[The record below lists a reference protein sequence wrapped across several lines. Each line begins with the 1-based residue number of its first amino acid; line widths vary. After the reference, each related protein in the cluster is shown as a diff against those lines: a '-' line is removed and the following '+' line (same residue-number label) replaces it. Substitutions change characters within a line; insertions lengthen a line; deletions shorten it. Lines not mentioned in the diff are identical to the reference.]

1 LEKSVKLSRASWKLV
16 VAALALIASPYAV
29 ADDDG
34 WYLGANAGESR
45 AKIDDPRI
53 SSSLLSEGF
62 SVTTLR
68 DQDNHFGYK
77 LFGGYQFF
85 KYFALEGG
93 YFDLGR
99 FGFTAN
105 TLPPGS
111 LVGDLKLRG
120 ANLDAVG
127 ILPFTKEFAG
137 FARVGYDYAYTK
149 DNFAGSGAVVV
160 PEPERSAHS
169 SNYKFGVGLQY
180 ALTHS
185 FDVRAEAERYRVN
198 DAVGNKGDIDLF
210 SIGVLFRFGGQ
221 GPAVAVQQAAPAPV
235 VQEAAPAP
243 VIQEAPPAPPPIPA
257 VAPVVEIQRYCSI
270 LDTQF
275 DIKQDVVE
283 RQEKE
288 KFVVLATFMKKY
300 PTTTAVI
307 EGHTDNVGSDADN
320 MNLSQRRADSV
331 VRYLVDSLHIDRA
344 RLSAIGYGATRPL
357 ASNRTEEGKRLNRQ
371 AIAVVTCA
379 TDVEGLKVRPARV
392 TMALRIEFEPNMDSI
407 GPRYHDDL
415 QNVAAF
421 LKANPTVTAT
431 VEGHTANLQA
441 TAELAMEISQRRAET
456 VVNYLVDN
464 FGIDRSR
471 LRARGFGDSRR
482 FAYNTSL
489 EGQQENRSVSIIFD
503 YPRK

>member
-1 LEKSVKLSRASWKLV
+1 VKLSRTSCRLV
-16 VAALALIASPYAV
+16 LVALALMASPYAV

-53 SSSLLSEGF
+53 TSGLLSEGF
-62 SVTTLR
+62 SVTTVR
-68 DQDNHFGYK
+68 DEQNHFGYK
-77 LFGGYQFF
+77 LFGGYQFS

-99 FGFTAN
+99 FGFAAS
-105 TLPPGS
+105 TLPPGG
-111 LVGDLKLRG
+111 LAGNLKLSG
-120 ANLDAVG
+120 ANFDAVG
-127 ILPFTKEFAG
+127 VLPFTKEFAG
-137 FARVGYDYAYTK
+137 FARVGYDYASTK

-221 GPAVAVQQAAPAPV
+221 APAAVVQQAAPAPV
-235 VQEAAPAP
+235 VQEVAPPP
-243 VIQEAPPAPPPIPA
+243 VAQEAPPILVAAPI
-257 VAPVVEIQRYCSI
+257 APEIQRYCSI

-275 DIKQDVVE
+275 DINQDVVE

-300 PTTTAVI
+300 PETTAVI
-307 EGHTDNVGSDADN
+307 EGHTDNVGSDTEN
-320 MNLSQRRADSV
+320 MKLSQRRADSV
-331 VRYLVDSLHIDRA
+331 VRYLVDSLHIERS

-357 ASNRTEEGKRLNRQ
+357 ANNNTEEGKRLNRQ
-371 AIAVVTCA
+371 TIAVVTCA
-379 TDVEGLKVRPARV
+379 TDVEGLKVQPARV
-392 TMALRIEFEPNMDSI
+392 TMALRIDFERNMDGI
-407 GPRYHDDL
+407 EPRYHDDL
-415 QNVAAF
+415 QNVSAF

-431 VEGHTANLQA
+431 VEGHTANLQP
-441 TAELAMEISQRRAET
+441 TAQLAMEISQRRAES